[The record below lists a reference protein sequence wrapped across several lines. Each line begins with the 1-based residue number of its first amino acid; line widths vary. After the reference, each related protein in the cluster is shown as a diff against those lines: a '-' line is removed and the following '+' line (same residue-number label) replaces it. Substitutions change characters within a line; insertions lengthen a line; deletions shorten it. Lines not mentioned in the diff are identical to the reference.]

1 MATTPGDGSGA
12 DSTPGTTDADTGT
25 DAATGTATAAKP
37 AKRRGTTGAR
47 LMRPLRAA
55 WRWLTSMRTAL
66 ILLFLLAFAAIP
78 GALLPQRQLSEDK
91 VDEYLANNGRMAEI
105 FDTLQL
111 FDVFSSVWFTAI
123 YVLLFASLVGCIL
136 PRSWEHWKAMRTP
149 PAKAPRNL
157 ARLPMHDEG
166 EVDKPFDEVR
176 ADVSRRL
183 KKWHLTETPAEED
196 RAGAVSFSAERGYL
210 REFGNLVFHLGLV
223 ALLVTVAAGRLF
235 YYEGQVIILTGT
247 GTEVESQEVD
257 DAVSTPFCNT
267 AAANFDS
274 LRAGNTFDGT
284 GLNPFCVQVEDFVA
298 DYLPNGQAEM
308 FTSNI
313 RWTDEEGMRDP
324 VEEWN
329 EQTLRVNHPLRVG
342 DDRVY
347 LQGHGFAPIIKVTWP
362 NGESRTSI
370 VQWRPDDPTFFLS
383 SGAMRFDPPVGMYSD
398 LYERRQNQIAVEGL
412 FAPTAEFT
420 GDTGQLLT
428 SVYPAMNDPAVA
440 VDVYRGDAGLDTGRS
455 QQLFSL
461 DRDLMHSGQ
470 LEKIDRVNLKEGED
484 VTLDDGTKIEF
495 LGAKEFVNLQVSHDP
510 TQVWVL
516 WSSIAMLAG
525 LVVSLAVKRRRL
537 WVRLHPVS
545 EGVTRVEFGGLA
557 RTDRAGWGDEFDEF
571 VRGVLGRPEPE
582 DD

>member
-1 MATTPGDGSGA
+1 MATTPQGQGTRSTAGA
-12 DSTPGTTDADTGT
+12 KA
-25 DAATGTATAAKP
+25 
-37 AKRRGTTGAR
+37 
-47 LMRPLRAA
+47 MRPVRAA

-78 GALLPQRQLSEDK
+78 GALLPQRSLSESK
-91 VDEYLANNGRMAEI
+91 VDEYLANNGTMGEI
-105 FDTLQL
+105 FDKLQL

-123 YVLLFASLVGCIL
+123 YVLLFASLVGCII
-136 PRSWEHWKAMRTP
+136 PRTIEHWKAMRTP
-149 PAKAPRNL
+149 PARAPKNL
-157 ARLPMHDEG
+157 GRLPMNDDG
-166 EVDKPFDEVR
+166 VVDKPLDEVK
-176 ADVSRRL
+176 ADVSSRL
-183 KKWHLTETPAEED
+183 KRWHLTETPAAED
-196 RAGAVSFSAERGYL
+196 RAGALSFSAERGFF

-223 ALLVTVAAGRLF
+223 ALLITIAAGKLL
-235 YYEGQVIILTGT
+235 YYEGQIILITDT
-247 GTEVESQEVD
+247 GTEIQDE
-257 DAVSTPFCNT
+257 AVQGAVNTPFCNT
-267 AAANFDS
+267 APANFDS
-274 LRAGNTFDGT
+274 LRPGLLFDGT

-313 RWTDEEGMRDP
+313 RWADEDTMREP
-324 VEEWN
+324 TEEWN
-329 EQTLRVNHPLRVG
+329 EQTLRVNHPLRVA

-347 LQGHGFAPIIKVTWP
+347 LQGHGFAPAMRVTWP

-370 VQWRPDDPTFFLS
+370 VQFRPDDPTFFLS
-383 SGAMRFDPPVGMYSD
+383 SGAMRFDPPAGMYPD
-398 LYERRQNQIAVEGL
+398 LYERRQNQIAIEGL

-420 GDTGQLLT
+420 GESGALLT

-545 EGVTRVEFGGLA
+545 DTATRVEFGGLA
-557 RTDRAGWGDEFDEF
+557 RTDRAGWGDEFDAF

>member
-1 MATTPGDGSGA
+1 MATTPQGQGTRSTAGA
-12 DSTPGTTDADTGT
+12 KA
-25 DAATGTATAAKP
+25 
-37 AKRRGTTGAR
+37 
-47 LMRPLRAA
+47 MRPVRAA

-78 GALLPQRQLSEDK
+78 GALLPQRSLSESK
-91 VDEYLANNGRMAEI
+91 VDEYLANNGTMAEI
-105 FDTLQL
+105 FDKLQL

-123 YVLLFASLVGCIL
+123 YVLLFASLVGCII
-136 PRSWEHWKAMRTP
+136 PRTIEHWKAMRTP
-149 PAKAPRNL
+149 PARAPKNL
-157 ARLPMHDEG
+157 GRLPMNDDG
-166 EVDKPFDEVR
+166 VVDKPLDEVK
-176 ADVSRRL
+176 ADVSSRL
-183 KKWHLTETPAEED
+183 KRWHLTETPAAED
-196 RAGAVSFSAERGYL
+196 RAGALSFSAERGFF

-223 ALLVTVAAGRLF
+223 ALLITIAAGKLL
-235 YYEGQVIILTGT
+235 YYEGQIILITDT
-247 GTEVESQEVD
+247 GTEIQDE
-257 DAVSTPFCNT
+257 AVQGAVNTPFCNT
-267 AAANFDS
+267 APANFDS
-274 LRAGNTFDGT
+274 LRPGLLFDGT

-313 RWTDEEGMRDP
+313 RWADEDTMREP
-324 VEEWN
+324 TEEWN
-329 EQTLRVNHPLRVG
+329 EQTLRVNHPLRVAG
-342 DDRVY
+342 DRVY
-347 LQGHGFAPIIKVTWP
+347 LQGHGFAPAMRVTWP

-370 VQWRPDDPTFFLS
+370 VQFRPDDPTFFLS
-383 SGAMRFDPPVGMYSD
+383 SGAMRFDPPAGMYPD
-398 LYERRQNQIAVEGL
+398 LYERRQNQIAIEGL

-420 GDTGQLLT
+420 GESGALLT

-545 EGVTRVEFGGLA
+545 DTATRVEFGGLA
-557 RTDRAGWGDEFDEF
+557 RTDRAGWGDEFDAF

>member
-1 MATTPGDGSGA
+1 MATTPQGQGTRSTAGA
-12 DSTPGTTDADTGT
+12 KA
-25 DAATGTATAAKP
+25 
-37 AKRRGTTGAR
+37 
-47 LMRPLRAA
+47 MRPVRAA

-78 GALLPQRQLSEDK
+78 GALLPQRSLSESK
-91 VDEYLANNGRMAEI
+91 VDEYLANNGTMGEI
-105 FDTLQL
+105 FDKLQL

-123 YVLLFASLVGCIL
+123 YVLLFASLVGCII
-136 PRSWEHWKAMRTP
+136 PRTIEHWKAMRTP
-149 PAKAPRNL
+149 PTRAPKNL
-157 ARLPMHDEG
+157 GRLPMNDDG
-166 EVDKPFDEVR
+166 VVDKPLDEVKT
-176 ADVSRRL
+176 DVSSRL
-183 KKWHLTETPAEED
+183 KRWHLTETPAAED
-196 RAGAVSFSAERGYL
+196 RAGALSFSAERGFF

-223 ALLVTVAAGRLF
+223 ALLITIAAGKLL
-235 YYEGQVIILTGT
+235 YYEGQIILITDT
-247 GTEVESQEVD
+247 GTEIQDE
-257 DAVSTPFCNT
+257 AVQGAVNTPVCNT
-267 AAANFDS
+267 APANFDS
-274 LRAGNTFDGT
+274 LRPGLLFDGT

-313 RWTDEEGMRDP
+313 RWADEDTMREP
-324 VEEWN
+324 TEEWN
-329 EQTLRVNHPLRVG
+329 EQTLRVNHPLRVA

-347 LQGHGFAPIIKVTWP
+347 LQGHGFAPAMRVTWP

-370 VQWRPDDPTFFLS
+370 VQFRPDDPTFFLS
-383 SGAMRFDPPVGMYSD
+383 SGAMRFDPPAGMYPD
-398 LYERRQNQIAVEGL
+398 LYERRQNQIAIEGL

-420 GDTGQLLT
+420 GESGALLT

-545 EGVTRVEFGGLA
+545 DTATRVEFGGLA
-557 RTDRAGWGDEFDEF
+557 RTDRAGWGDEFDAF

>member
-1 MATTPGDGSGA
+1 MATTPQGQGTRSTAGA
-12 DSTPGTTDADTGT
+12 KA
-25 DAATGTATAAKP
+25 
-37 AKRRGTTGAR
+37 
-47 LMRPLRAA
+47 MRPVRAA

-78 GALLPQRQLSEDK
+78 GALLPQRSLSESK
-91 VDEYLANNGRMAEI
+91 VDEYLANNGTMAEI
-105 FDTLQL
+105 FDKLQL

-123 YVLLFASLVGCIL
+123 YVLLFASLVGCII
-136 PRSWEHWKAMRTP
+136 PRTIEHWKAMRTP
-149 PAKAPRNL
+149 PTRAPKNL
-157 ARLPMHDEG
+157 GRLPMNDDG
-166 EVDKPFDEVR
+166 VVDKPLDEVKT
-176 ADVSRRL
+176 DVSSRL
-183 KKWHLTETPAEED
+183 KRWHLTETPAAED
-196 RAGAVSFSAERGYL
+196 RAGALSFSAERGFF

-223 ALLVTVAAGRLF
+223 ALLITIAAGKLL
-235 YYEGQVIILTGT
+235 YYEGQIILITDT
-247 GTEVESQEVD
+247 GTEIQDE
-257 DAVSTPFCNT
+257 AVQGAVNTPFCNT
-267 AAANFDS
+267 APANFDS
-274 LRAGNTFDGT
+274 LRPGLLFDGT

-313 RWTDEEGMRDP
+313 RWADEDTMREP
-324 VEEWN
+324 TEEWN
-329 EQTLRVNHPLRVG
+329 EQTLRVNHPLRVAG
-342 DDRVY
+342 DRVY
-347 LQGHGFAPIIKVTWP
+347 LQGHGFAPAMRVTWP

-370 VQWRPDDPTFFLS
+370 VQFRPDDPTFFLS
-383 SGAMRFDPPVGMYSD
+383 SGAMRFDPPAGMYPD
-398 LYERRQNQIAVEGL
+398 LYERRQNQIAIEGL

-420 GDTGQLLT
+420 GESGALLT

-545 EGVTRVEFGGLA
+545 DTATRVEFGGLA
-557 RTDRAGWGDEFDEF
+557 RTDRAGWGDEFDAF

>member
-1 MATTPGDGSGA
+1 MATTPQGQGTRSTAGA
-12 DSTPGTTDADTGT
+12 KA
-25 DAATGTATAAKP
+25 
-37 AKRRGTTGAR
+37 
-47 LMRPLRAA
+47 MRPVRAA

-78 GALLPQRQLSEDK
+78 GALLPQRSLSESK
-91 VDEYLANNGRMAEI
+91 VDEYLANNGTMAEI
-105 FDTLQL
+105 FDKLQL

-123 YVLLFASLVGCIL
+123 YVLLFASLVGCII
-136 PRSWEHWKAMRTP
+136 PRTIEHWKAMRTP
-149 PAKAPRNL
+149 PARAPKNL
-157 ARLPMHDEG
+157 GRLPMNDDG
-166 EVDKPFDEVR
+166 VVDKPLDEVK
-176 ADVSRRL
+176 ADVSSRL
-183 KKWHLTETPAEED
+183 KRWHLTETPAAED
-196 RAGAVSFSAERGYL
+196 RAGALSFSAERGFF

-223 ALLVTVAAGRLF
+223 ALLITIAAGKLL
-235 YYEGQVIILTGT
+235 YYEGQIILITDT
-247 GTEVESQEVD
+247 GTEIQDE
-257 DAVSTPFCNT
+257 AVQGAVNTPFCNT
-267 AAANFDS
+267 APANFDS
-274 LRAGNTFDGT
+274 LRPGLLFDGT

-313 RWTDEEGMRDP
+313 RWADEDTMREP
-324 VEEWN
+324 TEEWN
-329 EQTLRVNHPLRVG
+329 EQTLRVNHPLRVA

-347 LQGHGFAPIIKVTWP
+347 LQGHGFAPAMRVTWP

-370 VQWRPDDPTFFLS
+370 VQFRPDDPTFFLS
-383 SGAMRFDPPVGMYSD
+383 SGAMRFDPPAGMYPD
-398 LYERRQNQIAVEGL
+398 LYERRQNQIAIEGL

-420 GDTGQLLT
+420 GESGALLT

-545 EGVTRVEFGGLA
+545 DTATRVEFGGLA
-557 RTDRAGWGDEFDEF
+557 RTDRAGWGDEFDAF

>member
-1 MATTPGDGSGA
+1 
-12 DSTPGTTDADTGT
+12 
-25 DAATGTATAAKP
+25 
-37 AKRRGTTGAR
+37 
-47 LMRPLRAA
+47 
-55 WRWLTSMRTAL
+55 
-66 ILLFLLAFAAIP
+66 
-78 GALLPQRQLSEDK
+78 
-91 VDEYLANNGRMAEI
+91 
-105 FDTLQL
+105 
-111 FDVFSSVWFTAI
+111 
-123 YVLLFASLVGCIL
+123 
-136 PRSWEHWKAMRTP
+136 
-149 PAKAPRNL
+149 
-157 ARLPMHDEG
+157 
-166 EVDKPFDEVR
+166 
-176 ADVSRRL
+176 
-183 KKWHLTETPAEED
+183 
-196 RAGAVSFSAERGYL
+196 
-210 REFGNLVFHLGLV
+210 
-223 ALLVTVAAGRLF
+223 
-235 YYEGQVIILTGT
+235 
-247 GTEVESQEVD
+247 
-257 DAVSTPFCNT
+257 
-267 AAANFDS
+267 
-274 LRAGNTFDGT
+274 
-284 GLNPFCVQVEDFVA
+284 
-298 DYLPNGQAEM
+298 M

-313 RWTDEEGMRDP
+313 RWADEDTMREP
-324 VEEWN
+324 TEEWN
-329 EQTLRVNHPLRVG
+329 EQTLRVNHPLRVA

-347 LQGHGFAPIIKVTWP
+347 LQGHGFAPAMRVTWP

-370 VQWRPDDPTFFLS
+370 VQFRPDDPTFFLS
-383 SGAMRFDPPVGMYSD
+383 SGAMRFDPPAGMYPD
-398 LYERRQNQIAVEGL
+398 LYERRQNQIAIEGL

-420 GDTGQLLT
+420 GESGALLT

-545 EGVTRVEFGGLA
+545 DTATRVEFGGLA
-557 RTDRAGWGDEFDEF
+557 RTDRAGWGDEFDAF

>member
-1 MATTPGDGSGA
+1 MATTPQGQGTRSTAGA
-12 DSTPGTTDADTGT
+12 KA
-25 DAATGTATAAKP
+25 
-37 AKRRGTTGAR
+37 
-47 LMRPLRAA
+47 MRPVRAA

-78 GALLPQRQLSEDK
+78 GALLPQRSLSESK
-91 VDEYLANNGRMAEI
+91 VDEYLANNGTMAEI
-105 FDTLQL
+105 FDKLQL

-123 YVLLFASLVGCIL
+123 YVLLFASLVGCII
-136 PRSWEHWKAMRTP
+136 PRTIEHWKAMRTP
-149 PAKAPRNL
+149 PARAPKNL
-157 ARLPMHDEG
+157 GRLPMNDDG
-166 EVDKPFDEVR
+166 VVDKPLDEVK
-176 ADVSRRL
+176 ADVSSRL
-183 KKWHLTETPAEED
+183 KRWHLTETPAAED
-196 RAGAVSFSAERGYL
+196 RAGALSFSAERGFF

-223 ALLVTVAAGRLF
+223 ALLITIAAGKLL
-235 YYEGQVIILTGT
+235 YYEGQIILITDT
-247 GTEVESQEVD
+247 GTEIQDE
-257 DAVSTPFCNT
+257 AVQGAVNTPFCNT
-267 AAANFDS
+267 APANFDS
-274 LRAGNTFDGT
+274 LRPGLLFDGT

-313 RWTDEEGMRDP
+313 RWADEDTMREP
-324 VEEWN
+324 TEEWN
-329 EQTLRVNHPLRVG
+329 EQTLRVNHPLRVAG
-342 DDRVY
+342 DRVY
-347 LQGHGFAPIIKVTWP
+347 LQGHGFAPGMRVTWP

-370 VQWRPDDPTFFLS
+370 VQFRPDDPTFFLS
-383 SGAMRFDPPVGMYSD
+383 SGAMRFDPPAGMYPD
-398 LYERRQNQIAVEGL
+398 LYERRQNQIAIEGL

-420 GDTGQLLT
+420 GESGALLT

-545 EGVTRVEFGGLA
+545 DTATRVEFGGLA
-557 RTDRAGWGDEFDEF
+557 RTDRAGWGDEFDAF

>member
-1 MATTPGDGSGA
+1 MATTPQGQGTRSTAGA
-12 DSTPGTTDADTGT
+12 KA
-25 DAATGTATAAKP
+25 
-37 AKRRGTTGAR
+37 
-47 LMRPLRAA
+47 MRPVRAA

-78 GALLPQRQLSEDK
+78 GALLPQRSLSESK
-91 VDEYLANNGRMAEI
+91 VDEYLANNGTMAEI
-105 FDTLQL
+105 FDKLQL

-123 YVLLFASLVGCIL
+123 YVLLFASLVGCII
-136 PRSWEHWKAMRTP
+136 PRTIEHWKAMRTP
-149 PAKAPRNL
+149 PASAPKNL
-157 ARLPMHDEG
+157 GRLPMNDDG
-166 EVDKPFDEVR
+166 VVDKPLDEVK
-176 ADVSRRL
+176 ADVSSRL
-183 KKWHLTETPAEED
+183 KRWHLTETPAAED
-196 RAGAVSFSAERGYL
+196 RAGALSFSAERGFF

-223 ALLVTVAAGRLF
+223 ALLITIAAGKLL
-235 YYEGQVIILTGT
+235 YYEGQIILITDT
-247 GTEVESQEVD
+247 GTEIQDE
-257 DAVSTPFCNT
+257 AVQGAVNTPFCNT
-267 AAANFDS
+267 APANFDS
-274 LRAGNTFDGT
+274 LRPGLLFDGT

-313 RWTDEEGMRDP
+313 RWADEDTMREP
-324 VEEWN
+324 TEEWN
-329 EQTLRVNHPLRVG
+329 EQTLRVNHPLRVA

-347 LQGHGFAPIIKVTWP
+347 LQGHGFAPAMRVTWP

-370 VQWRPDDPTFFLS
+370 VQFRPDDPTFFLS
-383 SGAMRFDPPVGMYSD
+383 SGAMRFDPPAGMYPD
-398 LYERRQNQIAVEGL
+398 LYERRQNQIAIEGL

-420 GDTGQLLT
+420 GESGALLT

-545 EGVTRVEFGGLA
+545 DTATRVEFGGLA
-557 RTDRAGWGDEFDEF
+557 RTDRAGWGDEFDAF

>member
-1 MATTPGDGSGA
+1 MATTPQGQGTRSTAGA
-12 DSTPGTTDADTGT
+12 KA
-25 DAATGTATAAKP
+25 
-37 AKRRGTTGAR
+37 
-47 LMRPLRAA
+47 MRPVRAA

-78 GALLPQRQLSEDK
+78 GALLPQRSLSESK
-91 VDEYLANNGRMAEI
+91 VDEYLANNGTMAEI
-105 FDTLQL
+105 FDKLQL

-123 YVLLFASLVGCIL
+123 YVLLFASLVGCII
-136 PRSWEHWKAMRTP
+136 PRTIEHWKAMRTP
-149 PAKAPRNL
+149 PARAPKNL
-157 ARLPMHDEG
+157 GRLPMNDDG
-166 EVDKPFDEVR
+166 VVDKPLDEVK
-176 ADVSRRL
+176 ADVSSRL
-183 KKWHLTETPAEED
+183 KRWHLTETPAAED
-196 RAGAVSFSAERGYL
+196 RAGALSFSAERGFF

-223 ALLVTVAAGRLF
+223 ALLITIAAGKLL
-235 YYEGQVIILTGT
+235 YYEGQIILITDT
-247 GTEVESQEVD
+247 GTEIQDEAVEG
-257 DAVSTPFCNT
+257 AVNTPFCNT
-267 AAANFDS
+267 APANFDS
-274 LRAGNTFDGT
+274 LRPGLLFDGT

-313 RWTDEEGMRDP
+313 RWADEDTMREP
-324 VEEWN
+324 TEEWN
-329 EQTLRVNHPLRVG
+329 EQTLRVNHPLRVAG
-342 DDRVY
+342 DRVY
-347 LQGHGFAPIIKVTWP
+347 LQGHGFAPAMRVTWP

-370 VQWRPDDPTFFLS
+370 VQFRPDDPTFFLS
-383 SGAMRFDPPVGMYSD
+383 SGAMRFDPPAGMYPD
-398 LYERRQNQIAVEGL
+398 LYERRQNQIAIEGL

-420 GDTGQLLT
+420 GESGALLT

-545 EGVTRVEFGGLA
+545 DTATRVEFGGLA
-557 RTDRAGWGDEFDEF
+557 RTDRAGWGDEFDAF

>member
-1 MATTPGDGSGA
+1 MATTPQGQGTRSTAGA
-12 DSTPGTTDADTGT
+12 KA
-25 DAATGTATAAKP
+25 
-37 AKRRGTTGAR
+37 
-47 LMRPLRAA
+47 MRPVRAA

-78 GALLPQRQLSEDK
+78 GALLPQRSLSESK
-91 VDEYLANNGRMAEI
+91 VDEYLANNGTMGEI
-105 FDTLQL
+105 FDKLQL

-123 YVLLFASLVGCIL
+123 YVLLFASLVGCII
-136 PRSWEHWKAMRTP
+136 PRTIEHWKAMRTS
-149 PAKAPRNL
+149 PARAPKNL
-157 ARLPMHDEG
+157 GRLPMNDDG
-166 EVDKPFDEVR
+166 VVDKPLDEVK
-176 ADVSRRL
+176 ADVSSRL
-183 KKWHLTETPAEED
+183 KRWHLTETPAAED
-196 RAGAVSFSAERGYL
+196 RAGALSFSAERGFF

-223 ALLVTVAAGRLF
+223 ALLITIAAGKLL
-235 YYEGQVIILTGT
+235 YYEGQIILITDT
-247 GTEVESQEVD
+247 GTEIQDE
-257 DAVSTPFCNT
+257 AVQGAVNTPFCNT
-267 AAANFDS
+267 APANFDS
-274 LRAGNTFDGT
+274 LRPGLLFDGT

-313 RWTDEEGMRDP
+313 RWADGDTMREP
-324 VEEWN
+324 TEEWN
-329 EQTLRVNHPLRVG
+329 EQTLRVNHPLRVA

-347 LQGHGFAPIIKVTWP
+347 LQGHGFAPAMRVTWP

-370 VQWRPDDPTFFLS
+370 VQFRPDDPTFFLS
-383 SGAMRFDPPVGMYSD
+383 SGAMRFDPPAGMYPD
-398 LYERRQNQIAVEGL
+398 LYERRQNQIAIEGL

-420 GDTGQLLT
+420 GESGALLT

-545 EGVTRVEFGGLA
+545 DTATRVEFGGLA
-557 RTDRAGWGDEFDEF
+557 RTDRAGWGDEFDAF

>member
-1 MATTPGDGSGA
+1 MATTPQGQGTRSTAGA
-12 DSTPGTTDADTGT
+12 KA
-25 DAATGTATAAKP
+25 
-37 AKRRGTTGAR
+37 
-47 LMRPLRAA
+47 MRPVRAA

-78 GALLPQRQLSEDK
+78 GALLPQRSLSESK
-91 VDEYLANNGRMAEI
+91 VDEYLANNGTMAEI
-105 FDTLQL
+105 FDKLQL

-123 YVLLFASLVGCIL
+123 YVLLFASLVGCII
-136 PRSWEHWKAMRTP
+136 PRTIEHWKAMRTP
-149 PAKAPRNL
+149 PASAPKNL
-157 ARLPMHDEG
+157 GRLPMNDDG
-166 EVDKPFDEVR
+166 VVDKPLDEVK
-176 ADVSRRL
+176 ADVSSRL
-183 KKWHLTETPAEED
+183 KRWHLTETPAAED
-196 RAGAVSFSAERGYL
+196 RAGALSFSAERGFF

-223 ALLVTVAAGRLF
+223 ALLITIAAGKLL
-235 YYEGQVIILTGT
+235 YYEGQIILITDT
-247 GTEVESQEVD
+247 GTEIQDE
-257 DAVSTPFCNT
+257 AVQGAVNTPFCNT
-267 AAANFDS
+267 APANFDS
-274 LRAGNTFDGT
+274 LRPGLLFDGT

-313 RWTDEEGMRDP
+313 RWADEDTMREP
-324 VEEWN
+324 TEEWN
-329 EQTLRVNHPLRVG
+329 EQTLRVNHPLRVA

-347 LQGHGFAPIIKVTWP
+347 LQGHGFAPAMRVTWP

-370 VQWRPDDPTFFLS
+370 VQFRPDDPTFFLS
-383 SGAMRFDPPVGMYSD
+383 SGAMRFDPQAGMYPD
-398 LYERRQNQIAVEGL
+398 LYERRQNQIAIEGL

-420 GDTGQLLT
+420 GESGALLT

-545 EGVTRVEFGGLA
+545 DTATRVEFGGLA
-557 RTDRAGWGDEFDEF
+557 RTDRAGWGDEFDAF

>member
-1 MATTPGDGSGA
+1 MHHPAHHRALEGDA
-12 DSTPGTTDADTGT
+12 H
-25 DAATGTATAAKP
+25 AA
-37 AKRRGTTGAR
+37 GAR
-47 LMRPLRAA
+47 
-55 WRWLTSMRTAL
+55 
-66 ILLFLLAFAAIP
+66 
-78 GALLPQRQLSEDK
+78 
-91 VDEYLANNGRMAEI
+91 AEE
-105 FDTLQL
+105 
-111 FDVFSSVWFTAI
+111 S
-123 YVLLFASLVGCIL
+123 G
-136 PRSWEHWKAMRTP
+136 P
-149 PAKAPRNL
+149 PAHERRRRRRQAPGRGQGG
-157 ARLPMHDEG
+157 RVLP
-166 EVDKPFDEVR
+166 PQ
-176 ADVSRRL
+176 A
-183 KKWHLTETPAEED
+183 WHLTETPAAED
-196 RAGAVSFSAERGYL
+196 RAGALSFSAERGFF

-223 ALLVTVAAGRLF
+223 ALLITIAAGKLL
-235 YYEGQVIILTGT
+235 YYEGQIILITDT
-247 GTEVESQEVD
+247 GTEIQDE
-257 DAVSTPFCNT
+257 AVQGAVNTPFCNT
-267 AAANFDS
+267 APANFDS
-274 LRAGNTFDGT
+274 LRPGLLFDGT

-313 RWTDEEGMRDP
+313 RWADEDTMREP
-324 VEEWN
+324 TEEWN
-329 EQTLRVNHPLRVG
+329 EQTLRVNHPLRVAG
-342 DDRVY
+342 DRVY
-347 LQGHGFAPIIKVTWP
+347 LQGHGFAPAMRVTWP

-370 VQWRPDDPTFFLS
+370 VQFRPDDPTFFLS
-383 SGAMRFDPPVGMYSD
+383 SGAMRFDPPAGMYPD
-398 LYERRQNQIAVEGL
+398 LYERRQNQIAIEGL

-420 GDTGQLLT
+420 GESGALLT

-545 EGVTRVEFGGLA
+545 DTATRVEFGGLA
-557 RTDRAGWGDEFDEF
+557 RTDRAGWGDEFDAF

>member
-1 MATTPGDGSGA
+1 MATTPQGQGTRSTAGA
-12 DSTPGTTDADTGT
+12 KA
-25 DAATGTATAAKP
+25 
-37 AKRRGTTGAR
+37 
-47 LMRPLRAA
+47 MRPVRAA

-78 GALLPQRQLSEDK
+78 GALLPQRSLSESK
-91 VDEYLANNGRMAEI
+91 VDEYLANNGTMAEI
-105 FDTLQL
+105 FDKLQL

-123 YVLLFASLVGCIL
+123 YVLLFASLVGCII
-136 PRSWEHWKAMRTP
+136 PRTIEHWKAMRTP
-149 PAKAPRNL
+149 PARAPKNL
-157 ARLPMHDEG
+157 GRLPMNDDG
-166 EVDKPFDEVR
+166 VVDKPLDEVKT
-176 ADVSRRL
+176 DVSSRL
-183 KKWHLTETPAEED
+183 KRWHLTETPAAED
-196 RAGAVSFSAERGYL
+196 RAGALSFSAERGFF

-223 ALLVTVAAGRLF
+223 ALLITIAAGKLL
-235 YYEGQVIILTGT
+235 YYEGQIILITDT
-247 GTEVESQEVD
+247 GTEIQDE
-257 DAVSTPFCNT
+257 AVQGAVNTPFCNT
-267 AAANFDS
+267 APANFDS
-274 LRAGNTFDGT
+274 LRPGLLFDGT

-313 RWTDEEGMRDP
+313 RWADEDTMREP
-324 VEEWN
+324 TEEWN
-329 EQTLRVNHPLRVG
+329 EQTLRVNHPLRVAG
-342 DDRVY
+342 DRVY
-347 LQGHGFAPIIKVTWP
+347 LQGHGFAPAMRVTWP

-370 VQWRPDDPTFFLS
+370 VQFRPDDPTFFLS
-383 SGAMRFDPPVGMYSD
+383 SGAMRFDPPAGMYPD
-398 LYERRQNQIAVEGL
+398 LYERRQNQIAIEGL

-420 GDTGQLLT
+420 GESGALLT

-545 EGVTRVEFGGLA
+545 DTATRVEFGGLA
-557 RTDRAGWGDEFDEF
+557 RTDRAGWGDEFDAF

>member
-1 MATTPGDGSGA
+1 MATTPQGQGTRSTAGA
-12 DSTPGTTDADTGT
+12 KA
-25 DAATGTATAAKP
+25 
-37 AKRRGTTGAR
+37 
-47 LMRPLRAA
+47 MRPVRAA

-78 GALLPQRQLSEDK
+78 GALLPQRSLSESK
-91 VDEYLANNGRMAEI
+91 VDEYLANNGTMAEI
-105 FDTLQL
+105 FDKLQL

-123 YVLLFASLVGCIL
+123 YVLLFASLVGCII
-136 PRSWEHWKAMRTP
+136 PRTIEHWKAMRTP
-149 PAKAPRNL
+149 PTRAPKNL
-157 ARLPMHDEG
+157 GRLPMNDDG
-166 EVDKPFDEVR
+166 VVDKPLDEVK
-176 ADVSRRL
+176 ADVSSRL
-183 KKWHLTETPAEED
+183 KRWHLTETPAAED
-196 RAGAVSFSAERGYL
+196 RAGALSFSAERGFF

-223 ALLVTVAAGRLF
+223 ALLITIAAGKLL
-235 YYEGQVIILTGT
+235 YYEGQIILITDT
-247 GTEVESQEVD
+247 GTEIQDE
-257 DAVSTPFCNT
+257 AVQGAVNTPFCNT
-267 AAANFDS
+267 APANFDS
-274 LRAGNTFDGT
+274 LRPGLLFDGT

-313 RWTDEEGMRDP
+313 RWADEDTMREP
-324 VEEWN
+324 TEEWN
-329 EQTLRVNHPLRVG
+329 EQTLRVNHPLRVAG
-342 DDRVY
+342 DRVY
-347 LQGHGFAPIIKVTWP
+347 LQGHGFAPAMRVTWP

-370 VQWRPDDPTFFLS
+370 VQFRPDDPTFFLS
-383 SGAMRFDPPVGMYSD
+383 SGAMRFDPPAGMYPD
-398 LYERRQNQIAVEGL
+398 LYERRQNQIAIEGL

-420 GDTGQLLT
+420 GESGALLT

-510 TQVWVL
+510 PQVWVL

-545 EGVTRVEFGGLA
+545 DTATRVEFGGLA
-557 RTDRAGWGDEFDEF
+557 RTDRAGWGDEFDAF

>member
-1 MATTPGDGSGA
+1 MANTP
-12 DSTPGTTDADTGT
+12 DTGKPSDT
-25 DAATGTATAAKP
+25 GSAADAATSDDRATAGAATGP
-37 AKRRGTTGAR
+37 ATRRGTTGAR
-47 LMRPLRAA
+47 LMRPVRAA
-55 WRWLTSMRTAL
+55 WRWITSMRTAL

-91 VDEYLANNGRMAEI
+91 VDEYLANNGTMAEI
-105 FDTLQL
+105 FDKLQL

-136 PRSWEHWKAMRTP
+136 PRTWEHWKAMRTP

-157 ARLPMHDEG
+157 GRLPMNDEG
-166 EVDKPFDEVR
+166 EVDKPIDAVR
-176 ADVSRRL
+176 ADVAERL
-183 KKWHLTETPAEED
+183 KRWHLTETPAEED
-196 RAGAVSFSAERGYL
+196 RAGAISFSAERGYL
-210 REFGNLVFHLGLV
+210 REFGNLVFHMGLV
-223 ALLVTVAAGRLF
+223 ALLVTIAAGKLF
-235 YYEGQVIILTGT
+235 YYEGQVIVITGT
-247 GTEVESQEVD
+247 GTEVEDQSVN
-257 DAVSTPFCNT
+257 DAVSAPFCNT
-267 AAANFDS
+267 AGANFDS
-274 LRAGNTFDGT
+274 LRPGLLFDGT
-284 GLNPFCVQVEDFVA
+284 GLNPFCVKVEDFRA
-298 DYLPNGQAEM
+298 DYLANGQAEM

-313 RWTDEEGMRDP
+313 RWAGAEDIRKP

-329 EQTLRVNHPLRVG
+329 EQELRVNHPLRVG
-342 DDRVY
+342 EDRVY
-347 LQGHGFAPIIKVTWP
+347 LQGHGFAPIVKVTWP

-370 VQWRPDDPTFFLS
+370 VQFRPDDPTFFLS
-383 SGAMRFDPPVGMYSD
+383 SGAMRFDPPAGMYPD
-398 LYERRQNQIAVEGL
+398 LFERRQNQIAIEGL

-428 SVYPAMNDPAVA
+428 SAYPAMQDPAVA
-440 VDVYRGDAGLDTGRS
+440 IDVYRGDAGLDTGRS

-470 LEKIDRVNLKEGED
+470 LQKIGRVNLSEGEST
-484 VTLDDGTKIEF
+484 TLDDGIKVEF

-516 WSSIAMLAG
+516 WSSIFMLGG
-525 LVVSLAVKRRRL
+525 LVVSLAVKRRRV

-545 EGVTRVEFGGLA
+545 DGITRVEFGGLA
-557 RTDRAGWGDEFDEF
+557 RTDRAGWGDEFDAF

>member
-1 MATTPGDGSGA
+1 MATTPQGQGTRSTAGA
-12 DSTPGTTDADTGT
+12 KA
-25 DAATGTATAAKP
+25 
-37 AKRRGTTGAR
+37 
-47 LMRPLRAA
+47 MRPVRAA

-78 GALLPQRQLSEDK
+78 GALLPQRSLSESK
-91 VDEYLANNGRMAEI
+91 VDEYLANNGTMAEI
-105 FDTLQL
+105 FDKLQL

-123 YVLLFASLVGCIL
+123 YVLLFASLVGCII
-136 PRSWEHWKAMRTP
+136 PRTIEHWKAMRTP
-149 PAKAPRNL
+149 PARAPKNL
-157 ARLPMHDEG
+157 GRLPMNDDG
-166 EVDKPFDEVR
+166 VVDKPLDEVK
-176 ADVSRRL
+176 ADVSSRL
-183 KKWHLTETPAEED
+183 KRWHLTETPAAED
-196 RAGAVSFSAERGYL
+196 RAGALSFSAERGFF

-223 ALLVTVAAGRLF
+223 ALLITIAAGKLL
-235 YYEGQVIILTGT
+235 YYEGQIILITDT
-247 GTEVESQEVD
+247 GTEIQDE
-257 DAVSTPFCNT
+257 AVQGAVNTPFCNT
-267 AAANFDS
+267 APANFDS
-274 LRAGNTFDGT
+274 LRPGLLFDGT

-313 RWTDEEGMRDP
+313 RWADEDTMREP
-324 VEEWN
+324 TEEWN
-329 EQTLRVNHPLRVG
+329 EQTLRVNHPLRVAG
-342 DDRVY
+342 DRVY
-347 LQGHGFAPIIKVTWP
+347 LQGHGFAPAMRVTWP

-370 VQWRPDDPTFFLS
+370 VQFRPDDPTFFLS
-383 SGAMRFDPPVGMYSD
+383 SGAMRFDPPAGMYPD
-398 LYERRQNQIAVEGL
+398 LYERRQNQIAIEGL

-420 GDTGQLLT
+420 GESGALLT

-545 EGVTRVEFGGLA
+545 DTATRVEFGGLA
-557 RTDRAGWGDEFDEF
+557 RTDRAGWGDEFDAF

-582 DD
+582 GD

>member
-1 MATTPGDGSGA
+1 MATTPQGQGTRSTAGA
-12 DSTPGTTDADTGT
+12 KA
-25 DAATGTATAAKP
+25 
-37 AKRRGTTGAR
+37 
-47 LMRPLRAA
+47 MRPVRAA

-78 GALLPQRQLSEDK
+78 GALLPQRSLSESK
-91 VDEYLANNGRMAEI
+91 VDEYLANNGTMGEI
-105 FDTLQL
+105 FDKLQL

-123 YVLLFASLVGCIL
+123 YVLLFASLVGCII
-136 PRSWEHWKAMRTP
+136 PRTIEHWKAMRTP
-149 PAKAPRNL
+149 PTRAPKNL
-157 ARLPMHDEG
+157 GRLPMNDDG
-166 EVDKPFDEVR
+166 VVDKPLDEVK
-176 ADVSRRL
+176 ADVSSRL
-183 KKWHLTETPAEED
+183 KRWHLTETPAAED
-196 RAGAVSFSAERGYL
+196 RAGALSFSAERGFF

-223 ALLVTVAAGRLF
+223 ALLITIAAGKLL
-235 YYEGQVIILTGT
+235 YYEGQIILITDT
-247 GTEVESQEVD
+247 GTEIQDE
-257 DAVSTPFCNT
+257 AVQGAVNTPFCNT
-267 AAANFDS
+267 APANFDS
-274 LRAGNTFDGT
+274 LRPGLLFDGT

-313 RWTDEEGMRDP
+313 RWADGDTMREP
-324 VEEWN
+324 TEEWN
-329 EQTLRVNHPLRVG
+329 EQTLRVNHPLRVA

-347 LQGHGFAPIIKVTWP
+347 LQGHGFAPAMRVTWP

-370 VQWRPDDPTFFLS
+370 VQFRPDDPTFFLS
-383 SGAMRFDPPVGMYSD
+383 SGAMRFDPPAGMYPD
-398 LYERRQNQIAVEGL
+398 LYERRQNQIAIEGL

-420 GDTGQLLT
+420 GESGALLT

-545 EGVTRVEFGGLA
+545 DTATRVEFGGLA
-557 RTDRAGWGDEFDEF
+557 RTDRAGWGDEFDAF

>member
-1 MATTPGDGSGA
+1 MATTPQGQGTRSTAGA
-12 DSTPGTTDADTGT
+12 KA
-25 DAATGTATAAKP
+25 
-37 AKRRGTTGAR
+37 
-47 LMRPLRAA
+47 MRPVRAA

-78 GALLPQRQLSEDK
+78 GALLPQRSLSESK
-91 VDEYLANNGRMAEI
+91 VDEYLANNGTMAEI
-105 FDTLQL
+105 FDKLQL

-123 YVLLFASLVGCIL
+123 YVLLFASLVGCII
-136 PRSWEHWKAMRTP
+136 PRTIEHWKAMRTP
-149 PAKAPRNL
+149 PARAPKNL
-157 ARLPMHDEG
+157 GRLPMNEDG
-166 EVDKPFDEVR
+166 VVDKPLDEVK
-176 ADVSRRL
+176 ADVSSRL
-183 KKWHLTETPAEED
+183 KRWHLTETPAAED
-196 RAGAVSFSAERGYL
+196 RAGALSFSAERGFF

-223 ALLVTVAAGRLF
+223 ALLITIAAGKLL
-235 YYEGQVIILTGT
+235 YYEGQIILITDT
-247 GTEVESQEVD
+247 GTEIQDE
-257 DAVSTPFCNT
+257 AVQGAVNTPFCNT
-267 AAANFDS
+267 APANFDS
-274 LRAGNTFDGT
+274 LRPGLLFDGT

-313 RWTDEEGMRDP
+313 RWADEDTMREP
-324 VEEWN
+324 TEEWN
-329 EQTLRVNHPLRVG
+329 EQTLRVNHPLRVAG
-342 DDRVY
+342 DRVY
-347 LQGHGFAPIIKVTWP
+347 LQGHGFAPAMRVTWP

-370 VQWRPDDPTFFLS
+370 VQFRPDDPTFFLS
-383 SGAMRFDPPVGMYSD
+383 SGAMRFDPPAGMYPD
-398 LYERRQNQIAVEGL
+398 LYERRQNQIAIEGL

-420 GDTGQLLT
+420 GESGALLT

-545 EGVTRVEFGGLA
+545 DTATRVEFGGLA
-557 RTDRAGWGDEFDEF
+557 RTDRAGWGDEFDAF

>member
-1 MATTPGDGSGA
+1 MATTPQGQGTRSTAGA
-12 DSTPGTTDADTGT
+12 KA
-25 DAATGTATAAKP
+25 
-37 AKRRGTTGAR
+37 
-47 LMRPLRAA
+47 MRPVRAA

-78 GALLPQRQLSEDK
+78 GALLPQRSLSESK
-91 VDEYLANNGRMAEI
+91 VDEYLANNGTMGEI
-105 FDTLQL
+105 FDKLQL

-123 YVLLFASLVGCIL
+123 YVLLFASLVGCII
-136 PRSWEHWKAMRTP
+136 PRTIEHWKAMRTP
-149 PAKAPRNL
+149 PARAPKNL
-157 ARLPMHDEG
+157 GRLPMNDDG
-166 EVDKPFDEVR
+166 VVDKPLDEVKT
-176 ADVSRRL
+176 DVSSRL
-183 KKWHLTETPAEED
+183 KRWHLTETPAAED
-196 RAGAVSFSAERGYL
+196 RAGALSFSAERGFF

-223 ALLVTVAAGRLF
+223 ALLITIAAGKLL
-235 YYEGQVIILTGT
+235 YYEGQIILITDT
-247 GTEVESQEVD
+247 GTEIQDE
-257 DAVSTPFCNT
+257 AVQGAVNTPFCNT
-267 AAANFDS
+267 APANFDS
-274 LRAGNTFDGT
+274 LRPGLLFDGT

-313 RWTDEEGMRDP
+313 RWADEDTMREP
-324 VEEWN
+324 TEEWN
-329 EQTLRVNHPLRVG
+329 EQTLRVNHPLRVA

-347 LQGHGFAPIIKVTWP
+347 LQGHGFAPAMRVTWP

-370 VQWRPDDPTFFLS
+370 VQFRPDDPTFFLS
-383 SGAMRFDPPVGMYSD
+383 SGAMRFDPPAGMYPD
-398 LYERRQNQIAVEGL
+398 LYERRQNQIAIEGL

-420 GDTGQLLT
+420 GESGALLT

-545 EGVTRVEFGGLA
+545 DTATRVEFGGLA
-557 RTDRAGWGDEFDEF
+557 RTDRAGWGDEFDAF

>member
-1 MATTPGDGSGA
+1 MATTPQGQGTRSTAGA
-12 DSTPGTTDADTGT
+12 KA
-25 DAATGTATAAKP
+25 
-37 AKRRGTTGAR
+37 
-47 LMRPLRAA
+47 MRPVRAA

-78 GALLPQRQLSEDK
+78 GALLPQRSLSESK
-91 VDEYLANNGRMAEI
+91 VDEYLANNGTMGEI
-105 FDTLQL
+105 FDKLQL

-123 YVLLFASLVGCIL
+123 YVLLFASLVGCII
-136 PRSWEHWKAMRTP
+136 PRTIEHWKAMRTP
-149 PAKAPRNL
+149 PTRAPKNL
-157 ARLPMHDEG
+157 GRLPMNDDG
-166 EVDKPFDEVR
+166 VVDKPLDEVK
-176 ADVSRRL
+176 ADVSSRL
-183 KKWHLTETPAEED
+183 KRWHLTETPAAED
-196 RAGAVSFSAERGYL
+196 RAGALSFSAERGFF

-223 ALLVTVAAGRLF
+223 ALLITIAAGKLL
-235 YYEGQVIILTGT
+235 YYEGQIILITDT
-247 GTEVESQEVD
+247 GTEIQDEVVQG
-257 DAVSTPFCNT
+257 AVNTPFCNT
-267 AAANFDS
+267 APANFDS
-274 LRAGNTFDGT
+274 LRPGLLFDGT

-313 RWTDEEGMRDP
+313 RWADEDTMREP
-324 VEEWN
+324 TEEWN
-329 EQTLRVNHPLRVG
+329 EQTLRVNHPLRVA

-347 LQGHGFAPIIKVTWP
+347 LQGHGFAPAMRVTWP

-370 VQWRPDDPTFFLS
+370 VQFRPDDPTFFLS
-383 SGAMRFDPPVGMYSD
+383 SGAMRFDPPAGMYPD
-398 LYERRQNQIAVEGL
+398 LYERRQNQIAIEGL

>member
-1 MATTPGDGSGA
+1 MATTPQGQGTRSTAGA
-12 DSTPGTTDADTGT
+12 KA
-25 DAATGTATAAKP
+25 
-37 AKRRGTTGAR
+37 
-47 LMRPLRAA
+47 MRPVRAA

-78 GALLPQRQLSEDK
+78 GALLPQRSLSESK
-91 VDEYLANNGRMAEI
+91 VDEYLANNGTMAEI
-105 FDTLQL
+105 FDKLQL

-123 YVLLFASLVGCIL
+123 YVLLFASLVGCII
-136 PRSWEHWKAMRTP
+136 PRTIEHWKAMRTP
-149 PAKAPRNL
+149 PTRAPKNL
-157 ARLPMHDEG
+157 GRLPMNDDG
-166 EVDKPFDEVR
+166 VVDKPLDEVK
-176 ADVSRRL
+176 ADVSSRL
-183 KKWHLTETPAEED
+183 KRWHLTETPAAED
-196 RAGAVSFSAERGYL
+196 RAGALSFSAERGFF

-223 ALLVTVAAGRLF
+223 ALLITIAAGKLL
-235 YYEGQVIILTGT
+235 YYEGQIILITDT
-247 GTEVESQEVD
+247 GTEIQDE
-257 DAVSTPFCNT
+257 AVQGAVNTPFCNT
-267 AAANFDS
+267 APANFDS
-274 LRAGNTFDGT
+274 LRPGLLFDGT

-313 RWTDEEGMRDP
+313 RWADEDTMREP
-324 VEEWN
+324 TEEWN
-329 EQTLRVNHPLRVG
+329 EQTLRVNHPLRVA

-347 LQGHGFAPIIKVTWP
+347 LQGHGFAPAMRVTWP

-370 VQWRPDDPTFFLS
+370 VQFRPDDPTFFLS
-383 SGAMRFDPPVGMYSD
+383 SGAMRFDPPAGMYPD
-398 LYERRQNQIAVEGL
+398 LYERRQNQIAIEGL

-420 GDTGQLLT
+420 GESGALLT

-545 EGVTRVEFGGLA
+545 DTATRVEFGGLA
-557 RTDRAGWGDEFDEF
+557 RTDRAGWGDEFDAF

>member
-1 MATTPGDGSGA
+1 MATTPQGQGTRSTAGA
-12 DSTPGTTDADTGT
+12 KA
-25 DAATGTATAAKP
+25 
-37 AKRRGTTGAR
+37 
-47 LMRPLRAA
+47 MRPVRAA

-78 GALLPQRQLSEDK
+78 GALLPQRSLSESK
-91 VDEYLANNGRMAEI
+91 VDEYLANNGTMAEI
-105 FDTLQL
+105 FDKLQL

-123 YVLLFASLVGCIL
+123 YVLLFASLVGCII
-136 PRSWEHWKAMRTP
+136 PRTIEHWKAMRTP
-149 PAKAPRNL
+149 PARAPKNL
-157 ARLPMHDEG
+157 GRLPMNDDG
-166 EVDKPFDEVR
+166 VVDKPLDEVKT
-176 ADVSRRL
+176 DVSSRL
-183 KKWHLTETPAEED
+183 KRWHLTETPAAED
-196 RAGAVSFSAERGYL
+196 RAGALSFSAERGFF

-223 ALLVTVAAGRLF
+223 ALLITIAAGKLL
-235 YYEGQVIILTGT
+235 YYEGQIILITDT
-247 GTEVESQEVD
+247 GTEIQDE
-257 DAVSTPFCNT
+257 AVQGAVNTPFCNT
-267 AAANFDS
+267 APANFDS
-274 LRAGNTFDGT
+274 LRPGLLFDGT

-313 RWTDEEGMRDP
+313 RWADEDTMREP
-324 VEEWN
+324 TEEWN
-329 EQTLRVNHPLRVG
+329 EQTLRVNHPLRVA

-347 LQGHGFAPIIKVTWP
+347 LQGHGFAPAMRVTWP

-370 VQWRPDDPTFFLS
+370 VQFRPDDPTFFLS
-383 SGAMRFDPPVGMYSD
+383 SGAMRFDPPAGMYPD
-398 LYERRQNQIAVEGL
+398 LYERRQNQIAIEGL

-420 GDTGQLLT
+420 GESGALLT

-545 EGVTRVEFGGLA
+545 DTATRVEFGGLA
-557 RTDRAGWGDEFDEF
+557 RTDRAGWGDEFDAF

>member
-1 MATTPGDGSGA
+1 MATTPQGQGTRSTAGA
-12 DSTPGTTDADTGT
+12 KA
-25 DAATGTATAAKP
+25 
-37 AKRRGTTGAR
+37 
-47 LMRPLRAA
+47 MRPVRAA

-78 GALLPQRQLSEDK
+78 GALLPQRSLSESK
-91 VDEYLANNGRMAEI
+91 VDEYLANNGTMAEI
-105 FDTLQL
+105 FDKLQL

-123 YVLLFASLVGCIL
+123 YVLLFASLVGCII
-136 PRSWEHWKAMRTP
+136 PRTIEHWKAMRTP
-149 PAKAPRNL
+149 PTRAPKNL
-157 ARLPMHDEG
+157 GRLPMNDDG
-166 EVDKPFDEVR
+166 VVDKPLDEVKT
-176 ADVSRRL
+176 DVSSRL
-183 KKWHLTETPAEED
+183 KRWHLTETPAAED
-196 RAGAVSFSAERGYL
+196 RAGALSFSAERGFF

-223 ALLVTVAAGRLF
+223 ALLITIAAGKLL
-235 YYEGQVIILTGT
+235 YYEGQIILITDT
-247 GTEVESQEVD
+247 GTEIQDE
-257 DAVSTPFCNT
+257 AVQGAVNTPFCNT
-267 AAANFDS
+267 APANFDS
-274 LRAGNTFDGT
+274 LRPGLLFDGT

-313 RWTDEEGMRDP
+313 RWADEDTMREP
-324 VEEWN
+324 TEEWN
-329 EQTLRVNHPLRVG
+329 EQTLRVNHPLRVAG
-342 DDRVY
+342 DRVY
-347 LQGHGFAPIIKVTWP
+347 LKGHGFAPAMRVTWP

-370 VQWRPDDPTFFLS
+370 VQFRPDDPTFFLS
-383 SGAMRFDPPVGMYSD
+383 SGAMRFDPPAGMYPD
-398 LYERRQNQIAVEGL
+398 LYERRQNQIAIEGL

-420 GDTGQLLT
+420 GESGALLT

-545 EGVTRVEFGGLA
+545 DTATRVEFGGLA
-557 RTDRAGWGDEFDEF
+557 RTDRAGWGDEFDAF

>member
-1 MATTPGDGSGA
+1 MATTPQGQGTRSTVGA
-12 DSTPGTTDADTGT
+12 KA
-25 DAATGTATAAKP
+25 
-37 AKRRGTTGAR
+37 
-47 LMRPLRAA
+47 MRPVRAA

-78 GALLPQRQLSEDK
+78 GALLPQRSLSESK
-91 VDEYLANNGRMAEI
+91 VDEYLANNGTMAEI
-105 FDTLQL
+105 FDKLQL

-123 YVLLFASLVGCIL
+123 YVLLFASLVGCII
-136 PRSWEHWKAMRTP
+136 PRTIEHWKAMRTP
-149 PAKAPRNL
+149 PARAPKNL
-157 ARLPMHDEG
+157 GRLPMNDDG
-166 EVDKPFDEVR
+166 VVDKPLDEVK
-176 ADVSRRL
+176 ADVSSRL
-183 KKWHLTETPAEED
+183 KRWHLTETPAAED
-196 RAGAVSFSAERGYL
+196 RAGALSFSAERGFF

-223 ALLVTVAAGRLF
+223 ALLITIAAGKLL
-235 YYEGQVIILTGT
+235 YYEGQIILITDT
-247 GTEVESQEVD
+247 GTEIQDE
-257 DAVSTPFCNT
+257 AVQGAVNTPFCNT
-267 AAANFDS
+267 APANFDS
-274 LRAGNTFDGT
+274 LRPGLLFDGT

-313 RWTDEEGMRDP
+313 RWADEDTMREP
-324 VEEWN
+324 TEEWN
-329 EQTLRVNHPLRVG
+329 EQTLRVNHPLRVAG
-342 DDRVY
+342 DRVY
-347 LQGHGFAPIIKVTWP
+347 LQGHGFAPAMRVTWP

-370 VQWRPDDPTFFLS
+370 VQFRPDDPTFFLS
-383 SGAMRFDPPVGMYSD
+383 SGAMRFDPPAGMYPD
-398 LYERRQNQIAVEGL
+398 LYERRQNQIAIEGL

-420 GDTGQLLT
+420 GESGALLT

-545 EGVTRVEFGGLA
+545 DTATRVEFGGLA
-557 RTDRAGWGDEFDEF
+557 RTDRAGWGDEFDAF